1 MDPFIE
7 LLGESR
13 AIEAA
18 RDTIRRLLSRP
29 FSARRPP
36 AILLEGETGSGKGLV
51 ASVLHRAGPRA
62 GRPFVALN
70 CAAIP
75 ETLLESE
82 LFGYERG
89 AFTDARRA
97 KPGLF
102 QTAHQGTIFLDEVGL
117 LPEALQA
124 KLLTV
129 IEERT
134 VRRLGGTHPEPA
146 DAWVISATNTDL
158 QAAIR
163 DRRFREDLYHRLAV
177 LTLRLPPLRERGRDV
192 ILLAEHLLARV
203 CADYG
208 LPPKTLSP
216 EAQEQLLAHPWPGN
230 VRELS
235 NVLER
240 VALLT
245 DGPVV
250 TAEVLELPAPLR
262 EEPAASPGPVV
273 PPAASL
279 DDALRGHL
287 RAVLLQT
294 GWNISRTA
302 SVLGITRNTVRA
314 RIEKLGL
321 REDAPAP
328 TRGRRAAGGPAP
340 APAAEA
346 RPTTVVS
353 APPTAIRWESRR
365 VTLLRAVL
373 EWSDKGSALDI
384 VLDKLKSFGARIDEF
399 GPTTVG
405 AVFGLEPVEDAA
417 RRAAHAAMAMQN
429 AAARGRDGEPFNVT
443 TAIHVGQV
451 LVGQVGG
458 DLQIDAVAKRSEWTV
473 LDPLLAAAHPG
484 SIVASP
490 AAVPF
495 LARRFALERRDTASG
510 PVHCLRGREGPG
522 LGLEGE
528 MAGFV
533 GRRQELDLL
542 NSRLDSARAGHG
554 QIVGVVGE
562 AGIGKS
568 RLLYEFRQ
576 RLHREA
582 VTYLEGH
589 CLSYGTSIPYLP
601 VLEILRAACRI
612 RETDG
617 PAAVTAKLRKSLE
630 GLGLEAEGAL
640 PYLLR
645 FLGLKEGSETLDT
658 SRIDGI
664 QVRTSQ
670 ILRQMCIGASRQRPL
685 IIALEDIHWLDASS
699 ETLAEMVKT
708 LDGAPLLLIVT
719 YRPGYWPRSL
729 ERSHLTQIA
738 LQPLSPEDSRSVLGG
753 FLPRERLGD
762 PVCERIVTKAEGNPL
777 FLEELARTVRE
788 QGGPSDEITVP
799 DTVEEV
805 LRARIN
811 RLPER
816 ERRLLQSAAVIGKAI
831 PVEVLSS
838 LAEVREE
845 ELRLMVNRL
854 RAADFLYEVGSEGQY
869 SFKHALTHEVAYGGI
884 SPGER
889 RELHARIVTVIE
901 RINPERLSDHVERLA
916 LHSTKGELWDKALDY
931 VHRAGIKAA
940 EHSAHR
946 QAVAYFEQA
955 LEILARQ
962 PRSRV
967 MAERAIDLRLDF
979 RNSLHALGDLE
990 RILAHLREAETL
1002 ATQLDDQ
1009 RRLGQVFAFMTQ
1021 YFRLTG
1027 DPDRAIESGEKALDI
1042 ARWQPNSTLWIVAT
1056 MLLGS
1061 AHGAMGNYR
1070 KAVEILTR
1078 TAASMPE
1085 QMIHHNWSVNGLL
1098 PVFTRAYLVY
1108 FLAELGEFEAGL
1120 PHAEEAL
1127 REARAADKPYS
1138 LIFACGGAGTLYLL
1152 KGEIDRAIEVLEPG
1166 LSLCRTANLPIA
1178 LPVLASSLGPAYA
1191 LTGRSSDAIHLL
1203 EQAVDQ
1209 ARSMKRAGGHALLLL
1224 QLGDAYR
1231 RGGRIT
1237 DASVIAQ
1244 HALDLART
1252 HKERGHEAYALR
1264 LLADIVA
1271 PGPGGP
1277 RGEAEAL
1284 YRQALG
1290 LAEQLSMRPLAAHCH
1305 LGLGRLHA
1313 RMGRPTLAAASLTT
1327 AVAAFRGLGM
1337 SFWLAEAEAELRAV
1351 G

>member
-1 MDPFIE
+1 MDPSIE
-7 LLGESR
+7 LLGESP

-51 ASVLHRAGPRA
+51 AGVLHRAGPRA
-62 GRPFVALN
+62 SRPFVPLN

-82 LFGYERG
+82 LFGHERG

-146 DAWVISATNTDL
+146 DAWIISATNADL

-208 LPPKTLSP
+208 LPPKTLAP
-216 EAQEQLLAHPWPGN
+216 DAQEQLLAHTWPGN

-245 DGPVV
+245 DGTVV
-250 TAEVLELPAPLR
+250 TADVLELPAPVRR
-262 EEPAASPGPVV
+262 EAAPAPVA
-273 PPAASL
+273 PTAASL
-279 DDALRGHL
+279 DDALREHL
-287 RAVLLQT
+287 RTVLGQT

-321 REDAPAP
+321 RQNTRAPAG
-328 TRGRRAAGGPAP
+328 GRRAAGGALPAP
-340 APAAEA
+340 VKEA
-346 RPTTVVS
+346 RPAAAVA

-373 EWSDKGSALDI
+373 EWSDKGSALDV
-384 VLDKLKSFGARIDEF
+384 VLDKLKSFGARIDEL
-399 GPTTVG
+399 GPTSVG
-405 AVFGLEPVEDAA
+405 AVFGMEPVEDAP

-429 AAARGRDGEPFNVT
+429 AAARGRDGEPFTVT

-458 DLQIDAVAKRSEWTV
+458 DLQIDAGAKRVEWMV
-473 LDPLLAAAHPG
+473 LEPLLAAARTG

-490 AAVPF
+490 TAAPF
-495 LARRFALERRDTASG
+495 LARRFDLERRETASQTL
-510 PVHCLRGREGPG
+510 HYLRGREGPG
-522 LGLEGE
+522 FGLEGE

-542 NSRLDSARAGHG
+542 NSRLGSARAGRG
-554 QIVGVVGE
+554 QIVGIVGE

-576 RLHREA
+576 ALRGEP
-582 VTYLEGH
+582 VTYIEGH
-589 CLSYGTSIPYLP
+589 CLSYGTSIPYRP
-601 VLEILRAACRI
+601 VLEILRTGCLI

-617 PAAVTAKLRKSLE
+617 PAVATAKLRRSLE
-630 GLGLEAEGAL
+630 RLAIEPEAAL

-645 FLGLKEGSETLDT
+645 FLGIKEGTEALDVA
-658 SRIDGI
+658 RPDGI

-670 ILRQMCIGASRQRPL
+670 ILRQMCIAASRRRPL
-685 IIALEDIHWLDASS
+685 VLALEDIHWLDASS
-699 ETLAEMVKT
+699 EALAEMVKT
-708 LDGAPLLLIVT
+708 LEGVPLLLIVT
-719 YRPGYWPRSL
+719 YRPGYWPQSL

-753 FLPRERLGD
+753 FLPRERLTD
-762 PVCERIVTKAEGNPL
+762 PVCERIVSKAEGNPL

-811 RLPER
+811 RLPDR
-816 ERRLLQSAAVIGKAI
+816 ERGLLQSAAVIGKTI
-831 PVEVLSS
+831 PVEVLSA
-838 LAEVREE
+838 LAGVREE
-845 ELRLMVNRL
+845 DLRAMLNRL
-854 RAADFLYEVGSEGQY
+854 RAADFLYEVGPEGQY

-884 SPGER
+884 PPSER
-889 RELHARIVTVIE
+889 RGLHARIVTVIE
-901 RINPERLSDHVERLA
+901 HINPERLTDHVERLA
-916 LHSTKGELWDKALDY
+916 LHSTKGELWDKALEY

-955 LEILARQ
+955 LEILAGQ
-962 PRSRV
+962 PRSRE

-990 RILAHLREAETL
+990 RILEHLREAETL
-1002 ATQLDDQ
+1002 ATALDDR
-1009 RRLGQVFAFMTQ
+1009 RRLGQVFAFMSQ

-1027 DPDRAIESGEKALDI
+1027 DSDRAIESGEKALDI
-1042 ARWQPNSTLWIVAT
+1042 ARWQPNSTLWIVAN
-1056 MLLGS
+1056 MFLGT
-1061 AHGAMGNYR
+1061 AHGAVGNYR
-1070 KAVEILTR
+1070 KAAEILSR
-1078 TAASMPE
+1078 TVASMPE
-1085 QMIHHNWSVNGLL
+1085 QMIHNDWSINGLL
-1098 PVFTRAYLVY
+1098 PVFTRIYLVL

-1120 PHAEEAL
+1120 ERAEEAL
-1127 REARAADKPYS
+1127 AAARAAEQPYS

-1152 KGEIDRAIEVLEPG
+1152 KGEIDRAVEVLEHG
-1166 LSLCRTANLPIA
+1166 LSLCRTLNLPVA

-1191 LTGRSSDAIHLL
+1191 LTGRAGDAVRLL

-1231 RGGRIT
+1231 HGGRIT

-1264 LLADIVA
+1264 LLADLAA
-1271 PGPGGP
+1271 PGPGGA
-1277 RGEAEAL
+1277 RGDAEAL
-1284 YRQALG
+1284 YCQALG
-1290 LAEQLSMRPLAAHCH
+1290 LAEELSMRPLAARCH

-1313 RMGRPTLAAASLTT
+1313 RMGRPTLAAASLTA
-1327 AVAAFRGLGM
+1327 AVAGFTSLGM
-1337 SFWLAEAEAELRAV
+1337 SYWLAEAQSELAAV
-1351 G
+1351 S

>member
-1 MDPFIE
+1 VDPFTE
-7 LLGESR
+7 LIGESP

-18 RDTIRRLLSRP
+18 RDAIRRLLARP

-36 AILLEGETGSGKGLV
+36 AVLLEGETGSGKGLV
-51 ASVLHRAGPRA
+51 AGVLHRAGPRA
-62 GRPFVALN
+62 ARAFVPLN

-146 DAWVISATNTDL
+146 DAWIISATNGDL
-158 QAAIR
+158 QTAIR
-163 DRRFREDLYHRLAV
+163 ERRFREDLYHRLAV

-192 ILLAEHLLARV
+192 ILLAEHVLAGV
-203 CADYG
+203 CADYA
-208 LPPKTLSP
+208 LPPKTLSHGAR
-216 EAQEQLLAHPWPGN
+216 ERLLAHPWPGN
-230 VRELS
+230 VRELH

-245 DGPVV
+245 DGAVV
-250 TAEVLELPAPLR
+250 TPDVLELPEPGR
-262 EEPAASPGPVV
+262 EEAPVAPAAPTPR
-273 PPAASL
+273 SL
-279 DDALRGHL
+279 DDALREHL
-287 RAVLLQT
+287 RSVLEQT

-314 RIEKLGL
+314 RMEKLAL
-321 REDAPAP
+321 RADAPAP
-328 TRGRRAAGGPAP
+328 ARGRRAAATAAVPRPAATRAGAP
-340 APAAEA
+340 AP
-346 RPTTVVS
+346 P
-353 APPTAIRWESRR
+353 APSAIRWESRR

-373 EWSDKGSALDI
+373 EWSDKGSALDV
-384 VLDKLKSFGARIDEF
+384 VLDKLTSFGGRIDELS
-399 GPTTVG
+399 PTSVG
-405 AVFGLEPVEDAA
+405 AVFGLEPVEDAP
-417 RRAAHAAMAMQN
+417 RRAAHAAMAVQN
-429 AAARGRDGEPFNVT
+429 AAARGRDGEPFTVT

-451 LVGQVGG
+451 LVGQFAG
-458 DLQIDAVAKRSEWTV
+458 DVQIDSVAKRIEWKV
-473 LDPLLAAAHPG
+473 LDSMLAIARTG
-484 SIVASP
+484 SIVASG
-490 AAVPF
+490 AALPF
-495 LARRFALERRDTASG
+495 LARRFDLERREGTAGSL
-510 PVHCLRGREGPG
+510 HYLRGREGPG

-542 NSRLDSARAGHG
+542 NSRLASARAGRS
-554 QIVGVVGE
+554 QIVGIVGE

-576 RLHREA
+576 GLRGEPA
-582 VTYLEGH
+582 TYIEGH

-617 PAAVTAKLRKSLE
+617 PAEVTAKLRKALE
-630 GLGLEAEGAL
+630 RLEIGADAAL

-645 FLGLKEGSETLDT
+645 FLGIKEGTETLDT
-658 SRIDGI
+658 SRIDGVL
-664 QVRTSQ
+664 VRTTRV
-670 ILRQMCIGASRQRPL
+670 LRQMCIEAARRRPL

-699 ETLAEMVKT
+699 EALAEMMKT
-708 LDGAPLLLIVT
+708 LEGVPLLLIVT
-719 YRPGYWPRSL
+719 YRPGYWPQSL
-729 ERSHLTQIA
+729 ERSRLTQVA

-753 FLPRERLGD
+753 FLPRDRLAD
-762 PVCERIVTKAEGNPL
+762 PVCERIVNKAEGNPL

-811 RLPER
+811 RLPDRER
-816 ERRLLQSAAVIGKAI
+816 ELLQSAAVIGKTI
-831 PVEVLSS
+831 PVEVLGL
-838 LAEVREE
+838 LAAARDE
-845 ELRLMVNRL
+845 ELRAMLNRL
-854 RAADFLYEVGSEGQY
+854 RAADFLYEVGPEGQY

-884 SPGER
+884 APAER
-889 RELHARIVTVIE
+889 RELHARIVRVVEQIK
-901 RINPERLSDHVERLA
+901 PERLSDHVERLA

-931 VHRAGIKAA
+931 THRAGIKAA

-955 LEILARQ
+955 LEILTRQ
-962 PRSRV
+962 PRSRE

-990 RILAHLREAETL
+990 RILEHLREAETL
-1002 ATQLDDQ
+1002 ATALDDR

-1021 YFRLTG
+1021 YFRMTG
-1027 DPDRAIESGEKALDI
+1027 EPDRAIESGEKALDI
-1042 ARWQPNSTLWIVAT
+1042 ARWQPNSTLWVVAT
-1056 MLLGS
+1056 IFLGS
-1061 AHGAMGNYR
+1061 AHAAVGHYR
-1070 KAVEILTR
+1070 QAAEILSR
-1078 TAASMPE
+1078 TVASMPE
-1085 QMIHHNWSVNGLL
+1085 HLIHHNWSVNGLL
-1098 PVFTRAYLVY
+1098 PVFARAYLGY
-1108 FLAELGEFEAGL
+1108 FLAELGEFDEGL
-1120 PHAEEAL
+1120 RHADEAL
-1127 REARAADKPYS
+1127 RAARAADKPYS
-1138 LIFACGGAGTLYLL
+1138 LIFACGGVGTLHLL
-1152 KGEIDRAIEVLEPG
+1152 KGELAPAVEVLEHG
-1166 LSLCRTANLPIA
+1166 LALCRASHLPVA

-1191 LTGRSSDAIHLL
+1191 LMGRSDDAVGLL

-1209 ARSMKRAGGHALLLL
+1209 ARAMRRAGGHALLLL
-1224 QLGDAYR
+1224 HLGDAYR
-1231 RGGRIT
+1231 LGGRPT
-1237 DASVIAQ
+1237 DASVVAQ

-1252 HKERGHEAYALR
+1252 HKERGHEAYVLQ
-1264 LLADIVA
+1264 LLADLAA

-1284 YRQALG
+1284 YRQALA
-1290 LAEQLSMRPLAAHCH
+1290 LAEELSMRPLAARCQ

-1313 RMGRPTLAAASLTT
+1313 RLGRPDLATASLAAAGASFT
-1327 AVAAFRGLGM
+1327 RLGM
-1337 SFWLAEAEAELRAV
+1337 SYWLAAVDAELAAV
-1351 G
+1351 R

>member
-7 LLGESR
+7 LLGESP

-18 RDTIRRLLSRP
+18 REAIRRLLSRP

-36 AILLEGETGSGKGLV
+36 AILLEGETGTGKGLV
-51 ASVLHRAGPRA
+51 AGVLHRAGPRA
-62 GRPFVALN
+62 ARPFVPLN

-82 LFGYERG
+82 LFGHERG

-129 IEERT
+129 IEERA

-146 DAWVISATNTDL
+146 DAWIISATNADL
-158 QAAIR
+158 QVAIR

-208 LPPKTLSP
+208 LPPKTLAP
-216 EAQEQLLAHPWPGN
+216 AAQEHLLAHPWPGN

-245 DGPVV
+245 DGTVV
-250 TAEVLELPAPLR
+250 TADVLELPAPVR
-262 EEPAASPGPVV
+262 EEPAPA
-273 PPAASL
+273 PAAPTATSL

-287 RAVLLQT
+287 QTVLVQT

-321 REDAPAP
+321 RQGAPAASG
-328 TRGRRAAGGPAP
+328 GRRAAGGIGPAR
-340 APAAEA
+340 AREA
-346 RPTTVVS
+346 RPAAAVA

-373 EWSDKGSALDI
+373 EWSDRGPALD
-384 VLDKLKSFGARIDEF
+384 VVVDKLKSFGARIDELS
-399 GPTTVG
+399 PTSIG
-405 AVFGLEPVEDAA
+405 AVFGVEPVEDAP

-429 AAARGRDGEPFNVT
+429 AAARGRDGEPFTVT
-443 TAIHVGQV
+443 TAIHVAQV
-451 LVGQVGG
+451 QVGHVGG
-458 DLQIDAVAKRSEWTV
+458 DLQIDAVAKRIEWMV
-473 LDPLLAAAHPG
+473 LDPLLAAARRG

-490 AAVPF
+490 AAAPF
-495 LARRFALERRDTASG
+495 LARRFTLERRETASQAL
-510 PVHCLRGREGPG
+510 HYLRGREGPG

-542 NSRLDSARAGHG
+542 DSRLGSARAGRG
-554 QIVGVVGE
+554 QIVGIVGE

-576 RLHREA
+576 TLRGEP
-582 VTYLEGH
+582 VIYVEGH
-589 CLSYGTSIPYLP
+589 CFSYGTSTPYLP
-601 VLEILRAACRI
+601 VLEIVRAACLI

-617 PAAVTAKLRKSLE
+617 PAAVTDKLRRSLQH
-630 GLGLEAEGAL
+630 LGIEAEGAL

-645 FLGLKEGSETLDT
+645 FLGIREGTEALDVA
-658 SRIDGI
+658 RPDGI
-664 QVRTSQ
+664 QIRTTQ
-670 ILRQMCIGASRQRPL
+670 ILRQMCIEAGRRRPL

-699 ETLAEMVKT
+699 EALAEMVKT
-708 LDGAPLLLIVT
+708 LEGVSLLLIVT
-719 YRPGYWPRSL
+719 YRPGYWPQSL

-753 FLPRERLGD
+753 FLPRERLAD
-762 PVCERIVTKAEGNPL
+762 PVCERIVSKAEGNPL

-811 RLPER
+811 RLPDR
-816 ERRLLQSAAVIGKAI
+816 ERGLLQSAAVIGKTI
-831 PVEVLSS
+831 PVEVLSALS
-838 LAEVREE
+838 GVREAD
-845 ELRLMVNRL
+845 LRAMLNRL
-854 RAADFLYEVGSEGQY
+854 RAADFLYEVGPEGQY

-884 SPGER
+884 PPSER
-889 RELHARIVTVIE
+889 RGLHARIVAVIE
-901 RINPERLSDHVERLA
+901 QINPERLTDHVERLA
-916 LHSTKGELWDKALDY
+916 LHSTKGELWDKALEY
-931 VHRAGIKAA
+931 VHRAGMKAA

-962 PRSRV
+962 PRSRE

-990 RILAHLREAETL
+990 RILEHLREAETL
-1002 ATQLDDQ
+1002 ATALDDR
-1009 RRLGQVFAFMTQ
+1009 RRLGQVFAFMSQ

-1042 ARWQPNSTLWIVAT
+1042 ARWQPNSTLWIVAN
-1056 MLLGS
+1056 MFLGT
-1061 AHGAMGNYR
+1061 AHGAVGNYR
-1070 KAVEILTR
+1070 KAAEILSR
-1078 TAASMPE
+1078 TVASMPE
-1085 QMIHHNWSVNGLL
+1085 QMVHNNWSVNGLL
-1098 PVFTRAYLVY
+1098 PVFTRTYLVL
-1108 FLAELGEFEAGL
+1108 FLAELGEFGTGL
-1120 PHAEEAL
+1120 ERAEEAL
-1127 REARAADKPYS
+1127 GAARAADQPYS
-1138 LIFACGGAGTLYLL
+1138 LIFACGGAGTLYLV
-1152 KGEIDRAIEVLEPG
+1152 KGEIDRAIEVLEHG
-1166 LSLCRTANLPIA
+1166 LSLCRTLNLPVA
-1178 LPVLASSLGPAYA
+1178 LPLLASSLGPAYA
-1191 LTGRSSDAIHLL
+1191 LAGRSSDAVLLL

-1209 ARSMKRAGGHALLLL
+1209 ARAMKRAGGHALLLL
-1224 QLGDAYR
+1224 QLGEAYR
-1231 RGGRIT
+1231 LGGRVT

-1252 HKERGHEAYALR
+1252 HKERGHEAYALH
-1264 LLADIVA
+1264 LLAEIAA
-1271 PGPGGP
+1271 PGPGG
-1277 RGEAEAL
+1277 GHGDAEAL
-1284 YRQALG
+1284 YGEALG
-1290 LAEQLSMRPLAAHCH
+1290 LAEELSMRPLAARCH

-1313 RMGRPTLAAASLTT
+1313 RMARPPLAATHLAAAVAGLTS
-1327 AVAAFRGLGM
+1327 LGM
-1337 SFWLAEAEAELRAV
+1337 SYWLAEAQSELAAV
-1351 G
+1351 S